1 MYGVRTLAMVPSLF
15 DSLVETSTMIP
26 APRRPRF
33 RIERSIATPSAVLLA
48 AACLAQP
55 ASATEHADA
64 GSDMQAMKHPAS
76 TAMDHGDAADGAPVM
91 DHDGMDHDGMDH
103 GAATRDAKDAEG
115 AATMNGMDH
124 GEHADVRA
132 GASAGA
138 DAPAAF
144 ARTSADGLYRVELRN
159 LPEPVPLNRMH
170 EWVVHVEAADGTPV
184 TGASIAMDGGMP
196 IHDHGLPTAPRVT
209 AELGNGDYRLEG
221 VRFQM
226 PGHWVVELAIDAAP
240 GVDSVAFDLNL

>member
-1 MYGVRTLAMVPSLF
+1 MTTLPTHYLSRHHLGRLAPALF
-15 DSLVETSTMIP
+15 LVVLGWTCLARPAFAADPIDANAAHDMSTMDH
-26 APRRPRF
+26 
-33 RIERSIATPSAVLLA
+33 SGSGHDTN
-48 AACLAQP
+48 
-55 ASATEHADA
+55 ADA
-64 GSDMQAMKHPAS
+64 GVPDM
-76 TAMDHGDAADGAPVM
+76 
-91 DHDGMDHDGMDH
+91 DGMDH
-103 GAATRDAKDAEG
+103 GT
-115 AATMNGMDH
+115 TMDDMDH
-124 GEHADVRA
+124 SEHAGMRA

-138 DAPAAF
+138 DAPAAL